1 MSFVFRDPFFDA
13 FDDYLTNS
21 MPCYCA
27 IDNDDEKKSIGWR
40 LSELGRFGVWKDWMC
55 HLLPIIIY
63 SPFRMDLEKGR
74 WLLISHFYP
83 VQWFCHDREIH
94 TNDSECR
101 ENTWNDPAFHSLLSL
116 HSFHSQW
123 VPFISIN
130 CIPISSFESPFHCF
144 HSLSHQYHPS
154 ISIPLHFNHIQ
165 STPST
170 TPPPSTHSHTTAT
183 IQFRSNTHTPFCV
196 ELGTPNT
203 NNSRKPLDPCVCLFK
218 AHTFF

>member
-1 MSFVFRDPFFDA
+1 M
-13 FDDYLTNS
+13 
-21 MPCYCA
+21 
-27 IDNDDEKKSIGWR
+27 
-40 LSELGRFGVWKDWMC
+40 
-55 HLLPIIIY
+55 
-63 SPFRMDLEKGR
+63 
-74 WLLISHFYP
+74 LISHFYP

-101 ENTWNDPAFHSLLSL
+101 ENTWNDPTFHSLLSL
-116 HSFHSQW
+116 HSFHSQR

-154 ISIPLHFNHIQ
+154 ISIPLHFNHIH
-165 STPST
+165 SNPST

-183 IQFRSNTHTPFCV
+183 IQFRSNTYNPFCV
-196 ELGTPNT
+196 ELGTPNI

-218 AHTFF
+218 PHTFFYSTCLVSLTSTSRILLVSCSARAKSLSFLTSFRRTRLCT